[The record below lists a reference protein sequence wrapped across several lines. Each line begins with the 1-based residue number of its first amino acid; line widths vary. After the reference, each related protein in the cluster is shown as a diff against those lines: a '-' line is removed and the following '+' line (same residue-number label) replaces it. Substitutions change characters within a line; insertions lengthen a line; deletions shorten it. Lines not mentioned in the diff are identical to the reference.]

1 MPKTKIISLA
11 LFKTCIFIHV
21 VSIFLLSQKA
31 IAQDLDEALLKKD
44 LTISLGGGKNRY
56 YIQEFQLFAPLSLP
70 LTVNYAFFKS
80 FELGLMYQPSFFNDR
95 SNADFQRGET
105 AKNQSLGGVQSGGF
119 NSKISLFNEN
129 GILAFVETGLL
140 FSELKKNQ
148 FIEASIQKDIKF
160 RNALKGMVI
169 GLFTVEEYA
178 EYLKNSSNLNKR
190 MMNMLIERLK
200 SQLMLFES
208 QQAS

>member
-1 MPKTKIISLA
+1 MT
-11 LFKTCIFIHV
+11 TR
-21 VSIFLLSQKA
+21 
-31 IAQDLDEALLKKD
+31 DLYITENRGE
-44 LTISLGGGKNRY
+44 SLGMITEFSSAEERFQNATIRPILKLQNDLFIEVFKN
-56 YIQEFQLFAPLSLP
+56 YI
-70 LTVNYAFFKS
+70 TKHK
-80 FELGLMYQPSFFNDR
+80 NDFY
-95 SNADFQRGET
+95 SYSIE
-105 AKNQSLGGVQSGGF
+105 
-119 NSKISLFNEN
+119 
-129 GILAFVETGLL
+129 
-140 FSELKKNQ
+140 KKNQ